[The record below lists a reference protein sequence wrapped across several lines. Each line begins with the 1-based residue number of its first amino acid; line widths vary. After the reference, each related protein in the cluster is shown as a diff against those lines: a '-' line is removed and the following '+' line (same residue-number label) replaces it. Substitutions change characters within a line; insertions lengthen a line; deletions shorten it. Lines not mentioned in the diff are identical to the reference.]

1 MLILLYIGLA
11 VLLIGLIIAGTAYS
25 RVRKII
31 EKYSNQDI
39 AVGIS
44 CLDFVNKCN
53 QSFDLNLKLALTEK
67 ELQDCYIP
75 KKKILVLSKKNAN
88 SSSISAISV
97 AGHEIG
103 HAIQEKNGNFLLKL
117 DNFFRKM
124 YRILKIFIIPL
135 IICGIVFM
143 FFDKYFYAGVTCL
156 LVVIGIWILS
166 VITRCVT
173 IPMEYEASKIAYN
186 ILKDNHILT
195 RSELK
200 ITKKILN
207 AAALT
212 YVGALFINILN
223 ILRSIKYS
231 FRR

>member
-11 VLLIGLIIAGTAYS
+11 VLFVGLIIAGTAYS

-31 EKYSNQDI
+31 EKYYNQDTTI
-39 AVGIS
+39 GIS

-53 QSFDLNLKLALTEK
+53 QSFDLNLRLALTDK

-75 KKKILVLSKKNAN
+75 KKKILVLSKKTAN
-88 SSSISAISV
+88 SNSISAISV

-103 HAIQEKNGNFLLKL
+103 HAIQEANGNFLLKL

-124 YRILKIFIIPL
+124 YGILKIFIIPL
-135 IICGIVFM
+135 IICGIVFL

>member
-1 MLILLYIGLA
+1 
-11 VLLIGLIIAGTAYS
+11 
-25 RVRKII
+25 
-31 EKYSNQDI
+31 
-39 AVGIS
+39 
-44 CLDFVNKCN
+44 
-53 QSFDLNLKLALTEK
+53 
-67 ELQDCYIP
+67 
-75 KKKILVLSKKNAN
+75 
-88 SSSISAISV
+88 
-97 AGHEIG
+97 
-103 HAIQEKNGNFLLKL
+103 
-117 DNFFRKM
+117 
-124 YRILKIFIIPL
+124 
-135 IICGIVFM
+135 M